1 MIEIVLH
8 DNGEVSIKDEEK
20 TIIYHKPK
28 IIDNRK
34 KRTPKKE
41 KIVNKIRTRKKPKKK
56 TRKEKSYDNVAR
68 FVIGRIEKARK
79 QELKKLGRPGYIK
92 PKKYKGLTRAAAV
105 PVIKQLHKTE
115 GYSLFKIR
123 VLLAWAMQ
131 HPKWSKK
138 IYTVTGLRRK
148 NNDGTI
154 LLDEI
159 RYDYEQTQNYRK
171 ARGPFRDTPN
181 TVTSMQVDCKP
192 PKGKHV
198 TDDLTKTTKKAIRIV
213 KNRQK
218 LEVAKRKGIPVDDVT
233 LHMGFNLKLCKN
245 IIQGLHV
252 FEGFTYDEILE
263 TLEYA
268 MTKEKWIKKVKN
280 IAFDLYTPVPFPAVL
295 MYSNFHLIR
304 RDFCTEKGID
314 YNPKREPVL
323 DPEKA
328 KQ

>member
-68 FVIGRIEKARK
+68 FVIDRIEKARK

-123 VLLAWAMQ
+123 VLLSWAMQ

-171 ARGPFRDTPN
+171 ARGPFRDTSDTVPN
-181 TVTSMQVDCKP
+181 MRIDYKP
-192 PKGKHV
+192 PKGKYV
-198 TDDLTKTTKKAIRIV
+198 PDELTKTTKRAIRIV
-213 KNRQK
+213 KSAQRK
-218 LEVAKRKGIPVDDVT
+218 AKSEQEGIPIEDV
-233 LHMGFNLKLCKN
+233 HIHYGFNLKLCKKV
-245 IIQGLHV
+245 IQGLHV
-252 FEGFTYDEILE
+252 FEGFTYDEILDA
-263 TLEYA
+263 LEYA
-268 MTKEKWIKKVKN
+268 MQEKKWIAKVKRL
-280 IAFDLYTPVPFPAVL
+280 ATDLYDPIPFPAVL
-295 MYSNFHLIR
+295 MFSNFHLIR
-304 RDFCTEKGID
+304 KEFCEKKGLE
-314 YNPKREPVL
+314 YNPKREPVFQ
-323 DPEKA
+323 EEA
-328 KQ
+328 V